1 MKKSLIFLCLAA
13 ICLLSACSEENRSA
27 SGPGPTET
35 APIDN
40 GASGPRDSD
49 QLPLNLDD
57 LGQYR
62 ILTGSGKNY
71 TEADLERLAE
81 DKRQRD
87 YAAVIQHFV
96 QHDLNRKIRFLDSVD
111 GTYNPREVVVGTT
124 DGNVYKLS
132 LRKRYDYNGI
142 WTVHQYAQ
150 FIDEGAVPPNRT
162 VQYEWVDDLSGLPES
177 ARKQI
182 HERIA
187 SKTEERGYVNDNG
200 TIYVLLVAPHGHSV
214 ELLNVF
220 GNGDIIEV
228 QYATAETPTS
238 SDGKTT
244 TPMFGENPHVV
255 IKVKQPITDISF
267 KKYAGVTNDLIR
279 LNLP

>member
-13 ICLLSACSEENRSA
+13 ICLLSACSEENRST
-27 SGPGPTET
+27 SGPGPSGS
-35 APIDN
+35 APIEN
-40 GASGPRDSD
+40 GASGPWDSD
-49 QLPLNLDD
+49 QPLLNLDD

-81 DKRQRD
+81 DKRQQD

-96 QHDLNRKIRFLDSVD
+96 QHDLNREIRFLDSVD

-162 VQYEWVDDLSGLPES
+162 VQYELVDDLSGLPES
-177 ARKQI
+177 AQKQV

-200 TIYVLLVAPHGHSV
+200 TIYVLLVAPQGQSV

-220 GNGDIIEV
+220 GSDDIIEV
-228 QYATAETPTS
+228 QYTTTETPAS
-238 SDGKTT
+238 SDGTTT
-244 TPMFGENPHVV
+244 TPMFGENPYVLIQV
-255 IKVKQPITDISF
+255 NSTVTDISF
-267 KKYAGVTNDLIR
+267 KKYAGATDELIR